1 MPLQILLF
9 ILGCSVGVW
18 GMVLVFEAYDGD
30 DWRGDNDGW
39 FRLSGDMGAM
49 SQDKGSGQGLRGM
62 EAPLTVS
69 EQQPVMPVRAF
80 FTPCFDKK
88 QLSGCIVMCSFLP
101 QVALRGMGT
110 WWGDSRDKCS
120 LRWITFETE
129 MITDSYTW
137 FDHTYLGFERLSF
150 LVRVEIVRSLDETWW
165 PE

>member
-1 MPLQILLF
+1 MVRCKDELKVSGYLTPVTCLSSLVPIQILLF

-120 LRWITFETE
+120 LRWITFEIE
-129 MITDSYTW
+129 MITDS
-137 FDHTYLGFERLSF
+137 
-150 LVRVEIVRSLDETWW
+150 
-165 PE
+165 